1 MAVHREQ
8 GSFVVRIELSAE
20 FAEDYEGQE
29 DGNAW
34 LQAWHENVRPRVARA
49 VLEQLRSEPAYS
61 AFVVS
66 RGRHPDA
73 ELELDVRFAPRGPDA
88 SSGSKQGAG

>member
-20 FAEDYEGQE
+20 FGEDYEGQD

-34 LQAWHENVRPRVARA
+34 LQTWHERVRPRIARA
-49 VLEQLRSEPAYS
+49 VLEQLRAEPGYS
-61 AFVVS
+61 AVVAS

-73 ELELDVRFAPRGPDA
+73 ELEVDVRFAPHGRP
-88 SSGSKQGAG
+88 QGAG